1 MQQTF
6 FAIGHFLEW
15 TFTLLSSMQ
24 WLPVV
29 AMTVVMFLGFGYWLL
44 LQSRYNK
51 KARANGT
58 IA

>member
-15 TFTLLSSMQ
+15 TFTMLSSMQ

-29 AMTVVMFLGFGYWLL
+29 AMTVVMSLGFCYWLL